1 MTYSHAAPH
10 LTGAEIPGIRPP
22 LVYMYHSVTPYE
34 IDPYLVTV
42 SPLRFEQQ
50 LRWLRRRGLKGVCMR
65 DLLAARRTGSAG
77 GLVGLTFDDG
87 YADFASYAVPIL
99 ERHGFSAT
107 VFPIAGRL
115 GGDNEWDPDGPR
127 KPLMTAQQVR
137 QVADLGMEVGSHG
150 LWHVSL
156 VSVSDSELARELRGS
171 RAALQE
177 ISGQEVAGFCYPY
190 GHIDDRVVAAVRSAG
205 YDYGCAIW
213 RSAITGPHALPRTF
227 VGDADSAARLWAKGA
242 RHRLGWG
249 HRTPA
254 ASSSP
259 GVVSGPP

>member
-1 MTYSHAAPH
+1 
-10 LTGAEIPGIRPP
+10 
-22 LVYMYHSVTPYE
+22 MYHSVTPYE

-65 DLLAARRTGSAG
+65 DLLAARRAGSAARM
-77 GLVGLTFDDG
+77 VGLTFDDG

-99 ERHGFSAT
+99 ERCGFSAT
-107 VFPIAGRL
+107 VFPIAARL

-137 QVADLGMEVGSHG
+137 QVADLGIEVGSHG
-150 LWHVSL
+150 LRHVSL
-156 VSVSDSELARELRGS
+156 VSLSDAELASELADS
-171 RAALQE
+171 RAALQD
-177 ISGQEVAGFCYPY
+177 ISGQDVAGFCYPY

-205 YDYGCAIW
+205 YGYGCAIW

-227 VGDADSAARLWAKGA
+227 VGDNDSSPRLWAKGA
-242 RHRLGWG
+242 RHRLAWG
-249 HRTPA
+249 HRGPDI
-254 ASSSP
+254 SP
-259 GVVSGPP
+259 VPGIVPEPP